1 MKKILTVLL
10 LSSVYAI
17 MGFKEPVIPAWNV
30 WIEIGIAMII
40 LLTCMIINKEK
51 MKTKGILSFLLFFVV
66 LLLMKLDLLG
76 AMEASGDAW
85 IHFILLF
92 GILGVILLLNKET
105 LKKERTANM
114 KMIVTFILILAVIH
128 MLRMD
133 LLEAILPDAY
143 IPVGILVSCIVAGG
157 LIFWNKE
164 QLK

>member
-40 LLTCMIINKEK
+40 LLACMILNKEK
-51 MKTKGILSFLLFFVV
+51 MTTKGILSFLLFFVV
-66 LLLMKLDLLG
+66 LLVMKLDLLG
-76 AMEASGDAW
+76 AMETSGNAW

-133 LLEAILPDAY
+133 LLGAILPDAS
-143 IPVGILVSCIVAGG
+143 IPVGILVSFIVAGG